1 MEMQIKTRMRYN
13 VTPTRMPYKKKKEE
27 RQNNKV
33 WALGNNAEK
42 LKLLYIIRRN
52 AKWCKNFGKHFGSFF
67 KI

>member
-1 MEMQIKTRMRYN
+1 MSHPLECLIK
-13 VTPTRMPYKKKKEE
+13 KGE

-42 LKLLYIIRRN
+42 LKLLYIISRN
-52 AKWCKNFGKHFGSFF
+52 AKWCKNFGKHFDSFF

>member
-1 MEMQIKTRMRYN
+1 MSHPLECLI
-13 VTPTRMPYKKKKEE
+13 KKEE

-42 LKLLYIIRRN
+42 LKLLYIISRN